1 VTEGVAERLP
11 EGVDWQLQMPEG
23 ESLDF
28 GGMAYAN
35 GTVYRLLATTRFVG
49 VEAVDAA
56 NGTVEWQ
63 IAKEWSGKGIV
74 ADDTGVYFVSR
85 PTQLVAIDP
94 ATGADR
100 WAADFAAP
108 VVSSALDDGVLYVWD
123 VSNTLTAL
131 DATTGEETWQTA
143 VPSSADTTM
152 PEAIPA
158 VGEDVVVMVDAG
170 GTVHAFDRASG
181 EVAWSVP
188 GFDGAHTRLTIE
200 LDRLFVLSGG
210 EPSGDGAPN
219 LTGTGIDLATGDVM
233 WEIGVT
239 GTLLQPV
246 GSEDTFFYVIGDSIT
261 PAAGS
266 TSTPYADYSECCA
279 YWAGSPDS
287 EEPAYGG
294 SHVFGIDTETG
305 EEIWSRST
313 KAGGFVALVTTFPG
327 SGALFAVTSDGHVI
341 QLQRETGG
349 ILPDPIQVGGT
360 VHSVIS
366 GGATEAGY
374 FVTLLDGTLRA
385 FGAVPASEQG

>member
-1 VTEGVAERLP
+1 
-11 EGVDWQLQMPEG
+11 
-23 ESLDF
+23 
-28 GGMAYAN
+28 MAHAN

-56 NGTVEWQ
+56 TGTVEWQ

-74 ADDTGVYFVSR
+74 ANDAGVYFVSR

-123 VSNTLTAL
+123 ASNTLTAL
-131 DATTGEETWQTA
+131 DAMTGEEIWQMTA
-143 VPSSADTTM
+143 PGDGGPQSTAAGTTM
-152 PEAIPA
+152 PEVVPAI
-158 VGEDVVVMVDAG
+158 GENVVVMVNAG
-170 GTVHAFDRASG
+170 GTVHAFGRATG
-181 EVAWSVP
+181 EIAWSVP
-188 GFDGAHTRLTIE
+188 GFDGVNTRFAIE
-200 LDRLFVLSGG
+200 LDRLLVLSGG
-210 EPSGDGAPN
+210 VPTGNGTPN
-219 LTGTGIDLATGDVM
+219 LTGTGIDLATGNVL

-246 GSEDTFFYVIGDSIT
+246 GSEDTFFYLIGDSIT
-261 PAAGS
+261 PVAGA

-294 SHVFGIDTETG
+294 SHVFGIDAETG
-305 EEIWSRST
+305 EVIWSRST